1 MATPLAN
8 ALRQVLGKESD
19 LIVIDYRD
27 KNTFS
32 DLWLHGLTSDKP
44 TIRGLSCNWNDP
56 NSILVIV
63 GSLPPSE
70 MFTER
75 QSASTLINFRDH
87 FTAASW
93 LAAWKLTFTP
103 DQKNEKQRRT
113 EPLVRI
119 AIIDP
124 NTSEVSGPA
133 ARAIQTLFGAKDATG
148 KNLAPRATVLRAP
161 SLKSIS
167 KWIHD
172 AKTDAHDTP
181 QNVCDLLKSTI
192 WAELTSNR
200 ERHHAISNVLGAF
213 LLRREVRGES
223 ASDSIIDQLL
233 EQLVKSV
240 VDLQLDDSG
249 RTLNELV
256 RELFETASKSRNH
269 AVRELQYALID
280 DMVDLWEPFLR
291 GVLDLQDS
299 NRLHTASGEAF
310 GDMIESLPTRLENFL
325 GRQSPSLSIGDLFED
340 GPTDIRNFVLFL
352 DLRLF
357 PKSDATKEKSEPEK
371 KFIKD
376 LVDFGIKLIHS
387 ERNLPWLN
395 GTRGKDNL
403 SDELDALRCDAK
415 VASSPGKSAPPPDET
430 LLARL
435 VSLLDPTLP
444 IVVFSSTHRTEL
456 TAAFR
461 DYGNIITTF
470 RKPILSGMTGDWT
483 AIFEELRA
491 DFIDAMQRAAA
502 ISETRRLLAE
512 IAS

>member
-32 DLWLHGLTSDKP
+32 DLWLRGLTSDKP
-44 TIRGLSCNWNDP
+44 NIRGLSCNWNDP
-56 NSILVIV
+56 NSILIIV
-63 GSLPPSE
+63 GSLPPNE

-75 QSASTLINFRDH
+75 QSASALINFRDH

-93 LAAWKLTFTP
+93 LAAWKLRFTP
-103 DQKNEKQRRT
+103 GREKEKQGRT

-119 AIIDP
+119 AILDP
-124 NTSEVSGPA
+124 NASEVSGPT
-133 ARAIQTLFGAKDATG
+133 ARAIQTLLGAKDATG
-148 KNLAPRATVLRAP
+148 KNLAPRATVLCAP
-161 SLKSIS
+161 SLKSIC

-192 WAELTSNR
+192 WAALTSNR
-200 ERHHAISNVLGAF
+200 EKHHAISNVLGAF

-223 ASDSIIDQLL
+223 ESDSIIDQLL

-240 VDLQLDDSG
+240 VALQPDDSG
-249 RTLNELV
+249 PTLNELV
-256 RELFETASKSRNH
+256 GELFETVSKSGNRT
-269 AVRELQYALID
+269 AGELQYVLID

-310 GDMIESLPTRLENFL
+310 GDMIESLPTRLGNFL
-325 GRQSPSLSIGDLFED
+325 GRESPRLSIGDLFEG
-340 GPTDIRNFVLFL
+340 GPTDIKNFVLFL

-376 LVDFGIKLIHS
+376 LVDFGLTLLET
-387 ERNLPWLN
+387 ERNLPWLD
-395 GTRGKDNL
+395 GTEGKGNL
-403 SDELDALRCDAK
+403 CDELDALRCDAG
-415 VASSPGKSAPPPDET
+415 VASSPGKSAPPPEET

-444 IVVFSSTHRTEL
+444 IVIFSSTHRAEL
-456 TAAFR
+456 IASFR

-502 ISETRRLLAE
+502 ILETRRLLAK